1 MSRYERLSSMEDL
14 TVQRDR
20 SQAQDAYARIQQ
32 AIILRDEEN
41 RIREFVERIQALQ
54 EMDRSQVQAIV
65 WRDRGEADSL
75 AQIAMRFS

>member
-1 MSRYERLSSMEDL
+1 MEDL
-14 TVQRDR
+14 TVQRNR

-54 EMDRSQVQAIV
+54 EMDRSQVQAIY
-65 WRDRGEADSL
+65 GEIDEKL
-75 AQIAMRFS
+75 IPLRK

>member
-1 MSRYERLSSMEDL
+1 MEDL